1 MTPQPRDESHA
12 LTLPAVAA
20 LILSMG
26 LVGVS
31 FGASAPLVASIL
43 EERGFSEYYTGGVS
57 AALSLAIALLSPLA
71 GRWVA
76 RSGARRIAVAGIIL
90 QGVCFSALGLA
101 LAVHEDLLFPVR
113 FLLGL
118 AACMTF
124 VAAETALLRGVPAY
138 TRGRAMAAYGT
149 VLGLGYG
156 GGVLASGPAY
166 EWLGLVCFALVGIIA
181 IVMTPVCLWGM
192 KSLPRPDPARSR
204 QRDGGRLVWRVAALG
219 IFGAVLFGVL
229 DNGMTGVYPVE
240 GQRLG
245 FSRVEALNIVG
256 VMLIASVLIQPFC
269 GMIADRIGA
278 KRVLAALGV
287 IGLAASLATGWIAWT
302 GVGFTATLVGFF
314 FIGLAG
320 GGAYPVCLKILG
332 DRVPS
337 ESLPAANAAF
347 SAAYGWASL
356 TGPLL
361 GAALI
366 DAAGLLGLLGWALPG
381 LSAAIFLVMIPLLIL
396 DRRWKRLPPTAG
408 T

>member
-1 MTPQPRDESHA
+1 MQPRDEAHA
-12 LTLPAVAA
+12 LNAPAVIA
-20 LILSMG
+20 LIAAMG
-26 LVGVS
+26 LVGMS
-31 FGASAPLVASIL
+31 FGANAPLVASIL
-43 EERGFSEYYTGGVS
+43 EQRGFSEYYTGGVS

-71 GRWVA
+71 GRWVG
-76 RSGARRIAVAGIIL
+76 RLGARRVTVTGILL
-90 QGVCFSALGLA
+90 QGACFSALGLA
-101 LAVHEDLLFPVR
+101 LAWHEDLLFPVR

-124 VAAETALLRGVPAY
+124 VAAETALLRGVP
-138 TRGRAMAAYGT
+138 THRRGRAMGAYGT

-166 EWLGLVCFALVGIIA
+166 EWLGLAAFGLVGVLA
-181 IVMTPVCLWGM
+181 VIVTPVCLWGLR
-192 KSLPRPDPARSR
+192 SLPRPEPGADRGPAKG
-204 QRDGGRLVWRVAALG
+204 QLVGRVVALG

-245 FSRVEALNIVG
+245 FSRVETLNIVG

-269 GMIADRIGA
+269 GVISDRIGA
-278 KRVLAALGV
+278 KRVLAALGA
-287 IGLAASLATGWIAWT
+287 IGLLASLVTGWLAWS
-302 GVGFTATLVGFF
+302 GAGYGATLAGWS

-332 DRVPS
+332 DRVPHHR
-337 ESLPAANAAF
+337 LPAANAAF

-356 TGPLL
+356 AGPLL

-366 DAAGLLGLLGWALPG
+366 DAAGAFGLLGWALPG
-381 LSAAIFLVMIPLLIL
+381 LSLAIFAVLVPLLIL
-396 DRRWKRLPPTAG
+396 DRRWKRLPAVRE
-408 T
+408 

>member
-1 MTPQPRDESHA
+1 MTPQPRDEAYA
-12 LTLPAVAA
+12 LNTPAVIA
-20 LILSMG
+20 LIAAMG
-26 LVGVS
+26 LVGMS

-43 EERGFSEYYTGGVS
+43 EQRGFSEYYTGGVS

-71 GRWVA
+71 GRWVS
-76 RSGARRIAVAGIIL
+76 RLGARRVTVAGILL
-90 QGVCFSALGLA
+90 QGACFSALGVA
-101 LAVHEDLLFPVR
+101 LAWHEDLLFPVR

-124 VAAETALLRGVPAY
+124 VAAETALIRGVA
-138 TRGRAMAAYGT
+138 TRRRGRAMGAYGT

-166 EWLGLVCFALVGIIA
+166 EWLGLAAFGLVGLLAIIVA
-181 IVMTPVCLWGM
+181 PICLWGLRG
-192 KSLPRPDPARSR
+192 LPRPTPASGRS
-204 QRDGGRLVWRVAALG
+204 GGARRLMGRAVALG
-219 IFGAVLFGVL
+219 IFGAILFGVL

-256 VMLIASVLIQPFC
+256 VMLIASVIIQPFC
-269 GMIADRIGA
+269 GLIADRVGA
-278 KRVLAALGV
+278 KRVLAVLGA
-287 IGLAASLATGWIAWT
+287 IGLLASFATGWIAWAEA
-302 GVGFTATLVGFF
+302 GYAATLVGWF

-332 DRVPS
+332 DRVPHGH
-337 ESLPAANAAF
+337 LPSANAAF

-356 TGPLL
+356 AGPLI

-366 DAAGLLGLLGWALPG
+366 DAAGVLGFLGWALPG
-381 LSAAIFLVMIPLLIL
+381 LSLAIFAVLVPLLWL
-396 DRRWKRLPPTAG
+396 DRRWQSLPALRE
-408 T
+408 